1 MTTPN
6 EPERSDLTRVQ
17 REVRVL
23 ITVIVVV
30 VLSLLALT
38 VYLFHRFTAGIT
50 VTP

>member
-1 MTTPN
+1 MPS
-6 EPERSDLTRVQ
+6 PQPDRPDLTRVR

-23 ITVIVVV
+23 VIVIVVV
-30 VLSLLALT
+30 VASILTLT

>member
-1 MTTPN
+1 MTSP
-6 EPERSDLTRVQ
+6 EPERPDLTQVR

-30 VLSLLALT
+30 VASLLALT
-38 VYLFHRFTAGIT
+38 FYLFHRFTAGIT